1 MNTFLNYLFVL
12 ALFGL
17 ITLPSLVG
25 LARER
30 AIDRQLR
37 EAELRKSE
45 PREAEPLKTEPLK
58 TEPLKT
64 EPLKTEPRRAVRR
77 SSTGAPVPSRAT
89 DRANPGPSS
98 RPAPTTVAVKAPCN
112 AG

>member
-45 PREAEPLKTEPLK
+45 VRDAGPLNTEPLK
-58 TEPLKT
+58 TG
-64 EPLKTEPRRAVRR
+64 PLKTEPRRAVRR

-89 DRANPGPSS
+89 DRANSGPSS

>member
-1 MNTFLNYLFVL
+1 MDVMNTFLNYLFVL

-17 ITLPSLVG
+17 ITLPALVG
-25 LARER
+25 HARER

-37 EAELRKSE
+37 EAELR
-45 PREAEPLKTEPLK
+45 EAEPLKA
-58 TEPLKT
+58 
-64 EPLKTEPRRAVRR
+64 EPRRAVRR
-77 SSTGAPVPSRAT
+77 SSTSAPVPSRAT
-89 DRANPGPSS
+89 VRANSGSSS

>member
-1 MNTFLNYLFVL
+1 MNTFLNYLFVV

-17 ITLPSLVG
+17 ITLPSFVG
-25 LARER
+25 HARER

-37 EAELRKSE
+37 EAELR
-45 PREAEPLKTEPLK
+45 EAEPLKS
-58 TEPLKT
+58 
-64 EPLKTEPRRAVRR
+64 EPRRAVRR

-89 DRANPGPSS
+89 VRANSGPSS

>member
-17 ITLPSLVG
+17 ITLPALVG
-25 LARER
+25 HARER

-37 EAELRKSE
+37 EAELR
-45 PREAEPLKTEPLK
+45 EAEPLKA
-58 TEPLKT
+58 
-64 EPLKTEPRRAVRR
+64 EPRRAVRR
-77 SSTGAPVPSRAT
+77 SSTSAPVPSRAT
-89 DRANPGPSS
+89 VRANSGSSS

>member
-1 MNTFLNYLFVL
+1 MNTLLNYLFVV

-17 ITLPSLVG
+17 ITLPSFVG
-25 LARER
+25 HARER

-45 PREAEPLKTEPLK
+45 LREAEL
-58 TEPLKT
+58 LKT

-77 SSTGAPVPSRAT
+77 SSTSAPVPSRAT
-89 DRANPGPSS
+89 VRANSGPSS

>member
-17 ITLPSLVG
+17 ITLPALVG
-25 LARER
+25 HARER

-37 EAELRKSE
+37 EAELR
-45 PREAEPLKTEPLK
+45 EAEPLKAEPLK
-58 TEPLKT
+58 A
-64 EPLKTEPRRAVRR
+64 EPRRAVRR
-77 SSTGAPVPSRAT
+77 SSTSAPVPSRAT
-89 DRANPGPSS
+89 VRANSGSSS